1 MRPIPLLMEGGFCS
15 CSLLK
20 NCCCVELVALMF
32 TSAKTTKISQGSAD
46 GYGQDKSR

>member
-1 MRPIPLLMEGGFCS
+1 MANPAADGRRLLLLF
-15 CSLLK
+15 LLK